1 MDTMD
6 QSPAAHL
13 HAQSTALTQ
22 TEIRTII
29 SGVLLA
35 MFLAALDQTIIA
47 TALPTIGHELGD
59 LEHLSWIVTVYLL
72 TSTAVTPL
80 YGKLSDAYG
89 RRTIM
94 LVGIVIFIIGSIACA
109 LAPSMFFLILAR
121 GLQGIGGGGLIAVAQ
136 TIIADIVPPKERGRY
151 QVYFASVFMTSSLL
165 GPVLGGFFAEKLH
178 WSVIFWISAARCSA
192 AACAAGW
199 PSSAANR
206 ENCPAA
212 SS

>member
-121 GLQGIGGGGLIAVAQ
+121 GLHAWLTEFLERINAIGDRISR
-136 TIIADIVPPKERGRY
+136 D
-151 QVYFASVFMTSSLL
+151 FLL
-165 GPVLGGFFAEKLH
+165 PL
-178 WSVIFWISAARCSA
+178 AA
-192 AACAAGW
+192 
-199 PSSAANR
+199 
-206 ENCPAA
+206 
-212 SS
+212 